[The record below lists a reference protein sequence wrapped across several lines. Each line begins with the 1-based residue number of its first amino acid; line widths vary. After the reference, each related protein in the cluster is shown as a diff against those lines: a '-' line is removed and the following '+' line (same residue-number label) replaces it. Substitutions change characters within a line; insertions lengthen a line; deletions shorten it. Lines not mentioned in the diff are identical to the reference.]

1 MDPSCINLN
10 FVLTYLDKSCTLDGS
25 AAVSD
30 GLYDPSFSYDAIAE
44 YITDTTLWKEIFQI
58 QINDYIVNEP
68 QTNDVKYC
76 VNSTS
81 LESLFQLIRDY
92 PLGEHAIVTNNT
104 AIGRNTILSSPYAN
118 QCIDH
123 DYVRYLAKSLFNTEY
138 ATSLFLNRVPLLNS
152 IGNAVKLAW
161 FEMYNILK
169 NISDT
174 GNNMNL
180 LGSTGFKYL
189 TNATTTTDNICREL
203 YLQLISQI
211 PERFQALQNITT
223 SQPLPL
229 LRGDTICVRVTINPC
244 LTQQT
249 FGGPPLKPR
258 IYIIKFILS

>member
-1 MDPSCINLN
+1 
-10 FVLTYLDKSCTLDGS
+10 
-25 AAVSD
+25 
-30 GLYDPSFSYDAIAE
+30 
-44 YITDTTLWKEIFQI
+44 
-58 QINDYIVNEP
+58 
-68 QTNDVKYC
+68 
-76 VNSTS
+76 
-81 LESLFQLIRDY
+81 
-92 PLGEHAIVTNNT
+92 
-104 AIGRNTILSSPYAN
+104 
-118 QCIDH
+118 
-123 DYVRYLAKSLFNTEY
+123 VRYLAKSLFNTEY
-138 ATSLFLNRVPLLNS
+138 ATSLFLNREPLLNS

-161 FEMYNILK
+161 FEMYKILK

-189 TNATTTTDNICREL
+189 TNATPTTENICREL

-229 LRGDTICVRVTINPC
+229 LSGDTICVRVTINPC